1 MSFIS
6 HVNSKTGVPNHH
18 IVHLQRVIWRFLT
31 PKKSLQ
37 RVIHR
42 FPKDGI
48 VLSHM
53 HQFYRKDRVK
63 KAHLLLNLS
72 GKEVAFLSSGH
83 MPLVRT
89 NDTAQSRKKDA
100 GSTTPDCAAVS

>member
-18 IVHLQRVIWRFLT
+18 IVHLQRVIWGPISSILG
-31 PKKSLQ
+31 
-37 RVIHR
+37 IHH

-48 VLSHM
+48 VLNHM
-53 HQFYRKDRVK
+53 HQLYRKERVK
-63 KAHLLLNLS
+63 KAYLLLNLS
-72 GKEVAFLSSGH
+72 GKAVTFLPSSH

-89 NDTAQSRKKDA
+89 HDAAQSR
-100 GSTTPDCAAVS
+100 